1 MPTVPRAIKC
11 KELGCTNER
20 AKLSSS
26 CVEHGG
32 RNTYTLPSSAERK
45 EFNKAYDSAWRR
57 VRAAQLS
64 KQPLCQGCLSIGHI
78 KSARQVD
85 HLFAW
90 MAIGKEAFNLN
101 VFQSLCDGCHSDK
114 TGLERKG
121 VYRHYVGT
129 GHTDYALSDYAR
141 VVGEALRL
149 GDAGLHKCMG

>member
-1 MPTVPRAIKC
+1 MPTVPRASKC

-32 RNTYTLPSSAERK
+32 RDTYTLPSSAERK

-101 VFQSLCDGCHSDK
+101 VLQSLCDGCHSDK

-141 VVGEALRL
+141 VVGEALRS